1 MADQWWNQVSGTILN
16 PTSVVALFA
25 GESAVSTLRQ
35 SCFRRKTAWLDIGI
49 HPGQMSLAS
58 HILQCIPTPWFGKP
72 LESKDLLLGI
82 HTMNIKAKNLVDGA
96 PRQLSSYMAT
106 VIYDKLMQAAHESDL
121 RLIKR
126 EISRTESYFAFL
138 LLQDHESGNKILPK
152 LSLLDVMLQIFQIV
166 SSVLNLVCLVISI
179 TKQDISGIIISISHI
194 ISRLLISLC
203 IYLVTYSGPK
213 PIETQSVPPVVLSL
227 EVNNHTSTELYI
239 AGSYETLNKFVL
251 GEDTIQVFGS
261 FRTDG
266 EQAPIS
272 TFNEEE
278 QNSRG
283 TIETVWAN
291 LFMTDILFTLTVLL
305 TSLASLSFLLLFQYT
320 EPSFQVSSLI
330 SMLFGWFADNRLKMK
345 TEEGR
350 VFVENIPAGS
360 QLIRVRAQSR
370 ALAIA
375 ILCLT
380 VDVKVPKFSQKKGLD
395 DDSGWKVKTGFL
407 AQLPDSEEWLVWKSV
422 LMRVMKGEL
431 TLADICEMEFKFKS
445 DIVAAITCREQ
456 KRVQIQHLNGSF

>member
-126 EISRTESYFAFL
+126 EDLGGTESYFAFL

-152 LSLLDVMLQIFQIV
+152 LSLLDIMLQIFQIV
-166 SSVLNLVCLVISI
+166 SSVLNLVCLAISI

-227 EVNNHTSTELYI
+227 E
-239 AGSYETLNKFVL
+239 
-251 GEDTIQVFGS
+251 DTIQVFGS

-272 TFNEEE
+272 TECEEE

-283 TIETVWAN
+283 TIEAVWAN

-380 VDVKVPKFSQKKGLD
+380 VDVKVPKFLQKKGLD
-395 DDSGWKVKTGFL
+395 DVSGWKVKTGFL

-431 TLADICEMEFKFKS
+431 TLADVCEMEFKFKS
-445 DIVAAITCREQ
+445 DIVAAITCTEH